1 MSPTAPDPASA
12 DDSSGMV
19 PGVDQAGLT
28 RWLSTVVRHATPPL
42 EVQRIGVGQSNL
54 TYVIADAAHRRWVLR
69 RPPVG
74 NLLHSAH
81 DVLREA
87 RILAALAPTEVPVPR
102 IFGVAQAGEVG
113 DGPLVLMEFVD
124 GLVIGDVA
132 ASRTLPVAPATAR
145 ASRWLR
151 RWAKFTR

>member
-1 MSPTAPDPASA
+1 MRD
-12 DDSSGMV
+12 
-19 PGVDQAGLT
+19 
-28 RWLSTVVRHATPPL
+28 ATPPL

-54 TYVIADAAHRRWVLR
+54 TYLVSDAAHRRWVLR

-74 NLLHSAH
+74 SLLHSAH

-102 IFGVAQAGEVG
+102 IFGVAQTGEVG

-124 GLVIGDVA
+124 GLVIMT
-132 ASRTLPVAPATAR
+132 SRRRARCRLAPATAR

-151 RWAKFTR
+151 RWVKFTR